1 MMLPFLVAVAYSR
14 CVYDKSTWTVTI
26 SGANSA
32 PAKCWRETDV
42 VKVVVI
48 KDDVTFLPDGYFK
61 SMKSL
66 EVVNFGKSSSLARI
80 GESCFLGCAH
90 LKGIII
96 PGSVRIIGRAAFQNC
111 VSLQHVEYLGYS
123 YFDRSLALFSPGRV
137 REVFV
142 PIGYKYATF
151 SGIKTTARPNVVPS
165 ISASTGGDGAAT
177 YTPAPSDNDGS
188 DLESDQVSDIV
199 SDEISD
205 VVSDFESDPI
215 SEVASDFEDVVSDVA
230 SDFESDPISE
240 VASDFEDVVSDVASD
255 FESDPISEVASDFE
269 DVVSDVASDFESD
282 PISEVASDFEDVVSD
297 VASDFESDP
306 ISEVASDF
314 EDVVSDVASDFESD
328 PISEV
333 ASDFID
339 ADVETVVTLSSSSSV
354 VQEST
359 TQVSVSDSG
368 AALEQSSS
376 KGASSKLQLVGAI
389 SGSFVLIA
397 LIIVGGYILFR
408 KRRGSSAPK
417 TNYKPRRGRRPDAT
431 GETGTL
437 EDESHV

>member
-240 VASDFEDVVSDVASD
+240 VASDF
-255 FESDPISEVASDFE
+255 
-269 DVVSDVASDFESD
+269 
-282 PISEVASDFEDVVSD
+282 
-297 VASDFESDP
+297 
-306 ISEVASDF
+306 
-314 EDVVSDVASDFESD
+314 
-328 PISEV
+328 
-333 ASDFID
+333 ID

-417 TNYKPRRGRRPDAT
+417 TTYKPRRGRRPDAT

>member
-240 VASDFEDVVSDVASD
+240 VASDFEDA
-255 FESDPISEVASDFE
+255 
-269 DVVSDVASDFESD
+269 
-282 PISEVASDFEDVVSD
+282 VSD

-417 TNYKPRRGRRPDAT
+417 TTYKPRRGRRPDAT

>member
-269 DVVSDVASDFESD
+269 DVVSDVASDS
-282 PISEVASDFEDVVSD
+282 
-297 VASDFESDP
+297 
-306 ISEVASDF
+306 
-314 EDVVSDVASDFESD
+314 ESD

-417 TNYKPRRGRRPDAT
+417 TTYKPRRGRRPDAT

>member
-314 EDVVSDVASDFESD
+314 EDVVSDVASDSESD

-417 TNYKPRRGRRPDAT
+417 TTYKPRRGRRPDAT

>member
-230 SDFESDPISE
+230 SDSESDPISE

-269 DVVSDVASDFESD
+269 DVVSDVASDS
-282 PISEVASDFEDVVSD
+282 
-297 VASDFESDP
+297 
-306 ISEVASDF
+306 
-314 EDVVSDVASDFESD
+314 ESD

-376 KGASSKLQLVGAI
+376 KGASSKLRLVGAI

-417 TNYKPRRGRRPDAT
+417 TTYKPRRGRRPDAT

>member
-282 PISEVASDFEDVVSD
+282 PISEVASDF
-297 VASDFESDP
+297 
-306 ISEVASDF
+306 
-314 EDVVSDVASDFESD
+314 
-328 PISEV
+328 
-333 ASDFID
+333 ID

-417 TNYKPRRGRRPDAT
+417 TTYKPRRGRRPDAT

>member
-282 PISEVASDFEDVVSD
+282 PISEVASDF
-297 VASDFESDP
+297 
-306 ISEVASDF
+306 
-314 EDVVSDVASDFESD
+314 
-328 PISEV
+328 
-333 ASDFID
+333 ID